1 MDKNTIL
8 RQLPKMDALLEE
20 SCLEVLSKSVRTN
33 AAKVVLDNIRS
44 DILSGLLVVTPSLD
58 QILSQ
63 ILKLGQSQSRGLQ
76 RVINATGIVLH
87 TNLGRAPLAEE
98 VARHAM
104 EISLGY
110 STLEFD
116 METGGRGSRMAGL
129 ETRLT
134 NLTGAEAA
142 LAVNNNAAAVLL
154 VLSALCA
161 GGEVVV
167 SRGELVEIG
176 GSFRVPEVIAQGG
189 AVLREVGAT
198 NSTRLS
204 DYENVIG
211 DNTSA
216 LLKVHTSNYR
226 VEGFTKEVDLAQLRG
241 LSQKYN
247 LPLIYDLG
255 GGALTHLSHHE
266 PTVQNLIAGGVD
278 ILCFSGDKLLGGPQA
293 GIILGRF
300 DLIEKM
306 RKHPLYRALRM
317 DKLTLAAL
325 SATLE
330 IYENLEEAREKI
342 PVLAMLT
349 IPLEKLEDKAKKLHN
364 MLADVKNCKIT
375 IVETMSQAGGGSL
388 PCENFPSYA
397 ISLAPEKMSVDDL
410 VERLRNLYLPIIGR
424 IYKGR
429 LLLDMR
435 TISIEDFNNIAWDLQ
450 EILGS

>member
-1 MDKNTIL
+1 MDKNAIL
-8 RQLPKMDALLEE
+8 RQLPKMDTLLEE
-20 SCLEVLSKSVRTN
+20 SCLDVLGKSIRAN

-44 DILSGLLVVTPSLD
+44 DILSDLLTVVPSND
-58 QILSQ
+58 EILSQ
-63 ILKLGQSQSRGLQ
+63 ILKLGQLQARGLQ

-87 TNLGRAPLAEE
+87 TNLGRAPLAEN
-98 VARHAM
+98 VARHAAEM
-104 EISLGY
+104 SLSY

-129 ETRLT
+129 EAQLT

-189 AVLREVGAT
+189 AILREVGAT
-198 NSTRLS
+198 NSARLS

-226 VEGFTKEVDLAQLRG
+226 IEGFTKEVGLERLRDLAQ
-241 LSQKYN
+241 KHN

-255 GGALTHLSHHE
+255 GGALIDLSHHE
-266 PTVQNLIAGGVD
+266 PTVQNLISGGVD
-278 ILCFSGDKLLGGPQA
+278 VLCFSGDKLLGGPQA
-293 GIILGRF
+293 GIILGKA
-300 DLIEKM
+300 DLIAKM

-330 IYENLEEAREKI
+330 IYEDLDEARERI

-349 IPLEKLEDKAKKLHN
+349 VTLDKLEEKAKQLYQ
-364 MLADVKNCKIT
+364 MLSNVRNCHIE

-397 ISLAPEKMSVDDL
+397 ISLMPAKMSVSDL
-410 VERLRNLYLPIIGR
+410 AEKLRGLYLPIIGR
-424 IYKGR
+424 IHKDR
-429 LLLDMR
+429 LLLDVR
-435 TISIEDFNNIAWDLQ
+435 TVDTSDFNNIAWDLQ
-450 EILGS
+450 EILGN